1 MKHGVIRGIGKLEDE
16 RRIVF
21 LLVVYRICIKALWWY
36 YGGKGKLEDKK
47 RKEIKRYIRDTIV
60 CLLVMCWIVSSCY
73 SWDMKIRRSKEKK
86 RRELYR
92 SICVICGIKK
102 SVDSI

>member
-21 LLVVYRICIKALWWY
+21 LLVVYRICIKALWY

-47 RKEIKRYIRDTIV
+47 RKEIKRYMRYNRMFTSDVSDCIIV
-60 CLLVMCWIVSSCY
+60 LFVGY
-73 SWDMKIRRSKEKK
+73 EN
-86 RRELYR
+86 
-92 SICVICGIKK
+92 
-102 SVDSI
+102 

>member
-47 RKEIKRYIRDTIV
+47 RKEIKRYMRYNRMFTSDVLDCIIV
-60 CLLVMCWIVSSCY
+60 LFVGY
-73 SWDMKIRRSKEKK
+73 EN
-86 RRELYR
+86 
-92 SICVICGIKK
+92 
-102 SVDSI
+102 

>member
-1 MKHGVIRGIGKLEDE
+1 MKHGIIRGIGKLEDE

-73 SWDMKIRRSKEKK
+73 SWDMKIRRSKENK
-86 RRELYR
+86 ENCIEAFV
-92 SICVICGIKK
+92 SFVE
-102 SVDSI
+102 